1 MKTEW
6 QAQVLQLYFGEKDK
20 WHNQPLH
27 HALIERCISL
37 GIAGATVFRGTE
49 GYGASSTVHRS
60 SLWSFSQDA
69 PMIMT
74 IVDTPEKIQSLLP
87 ALRDMVA
94 EGIIVSSAAQAIRY
108 RRDPDPL
115 QNR

>member
-6 QAQVLQLYFGEKDK
+6 QAQVLQIFFGERDK
-20 WHNQPLH
+20 WQDAPLH
-27 HALIERCISL
+27 RALIERCMSL

-69 PMIMT
+69 PMMMT
-74 IVDTPEKIQSLLP
+74 IVETPEKIAELIP
-87 ALRDMVA
+87 ILREMVC
-94 EGIIVSSAAQAIRY
+94 EGVIVCSQAQASRY
-108 RRDPDPL
+108 QRGAPL
-115 QNR
+115 AAGR